1 MAEWYP
7 EHRDKIETI
16 ISNMRD
22 LADPFRQKDYYCYQ
36 MEGSYSLKA
45 VLPALVNN
53 LSYNGMAISD
63 GNMAMDAYY
72 RMCSEKDSAEVEKIR
87 KALLEYCRL
96 DTLAMVKILEK
107 LKNG

>member
-1 MAEWYP
+1 
-7 EHRDKIETI
+7 
-16 ISNMRD
+16 MRD
-22 LADPFRQKDYYCYQ
+22 LADPFRQKDYSCYQ

-72 RMCSEKDSAEVEKIR
+72 RMCSETDPDETEKIR
-87 KALLEYCRL
+87 KELLEYCRL

-107 LKNG
+107 LKMSNHVLQF

>member
-1 MAEWYP
+1 
-7 EHRDKIETI
+7 
-16 ISNMRD
+16 
-22 LADPFRQKDYYCYQ
+22 

-45 VLPALVNN
+45 VLPALVKD

-72 RMCSEKDSAEVEKIR
+72 RMCKETDPAEVERIR
-87 KALLEYCRL
+87 NELLAYCRL
-96 DTLAMVKILEK
+96 DTMAMVKILEK

>member
-1 MAEWYP
+1 
-7 EHRDKIETI
+7 
-16 ISNMRD
+16 
-22 LADPFRQKDYYCYQ
+22 

-63 GNMAMDAYY
+63 GNMAMDKYY
-72 RMCSEKDSAEVEKIR
+72 RMCKETDPDETEKIR
-87 KALLEYCRL
+87 KALLDYCKL